1 MEKLV
6 QFSKSVVIL
15 AAASLLAAGSASAT
29 LISGSGLQTALT
41 TAPNAAIVNV
51 NTDQLVPDSY
61 WSMGGTNASINVLMF
76 ELTTPNAAVNSFGI
90 FDRSNP
96 NNKVQIF
103 GGSASTGDLNISQK
117 RIGVYGTCFGLFP
130 NVNDVNCSG
139 SLAGTKTFG
148 SAAFGYYLT
157 NGQYTWYS
165 DSVLNSD
172 GQADHMV
179 AFQGNNDGS
188 RGSLNGSTWLSNEYL
203 LAWED
208 SSQVG
213 VEFPSNDFDD
223 FVVLVESV
231 TNVPEPSA
239 LALMGLGLLGLG
251 VRSRK
256 KANP

>member
-6 QFSKSVVIL
+6 KFSKSVVIL

-41 TAPNAAIVNV
+41 TAPNAAIIDVNA
-51 NTDQLVPDSY
+51 DQLAPDSY
-61 WSMGGTNASINVLMF
+61 WTIGATTLSANLLMF
-76 ELTTPNAAVNSFGI
+76 ELTTPNAAVNAFGI

-96 NNKVQIF
+96 NNKIEIF
-103 GGSASTGDLNISQK
+103 GGPAVGGDANIVQK
-117 RIGVYGTCFGLFP
+117 KIGVFGNCFGLFP
-130 NVNDVNCSG
+130 AVTNTNC
-139 SLAGTKTFG
+139 AGGLGGTQIFG
-148 SAAFGYYLT
+148 SSAFGYYLT

-165 DSVLNSD
+165 DSALNSD

-208 SSQVG
+208 TSQVG

-239 LALMGLGLLGLG
+239 LALIGLGLLGLG